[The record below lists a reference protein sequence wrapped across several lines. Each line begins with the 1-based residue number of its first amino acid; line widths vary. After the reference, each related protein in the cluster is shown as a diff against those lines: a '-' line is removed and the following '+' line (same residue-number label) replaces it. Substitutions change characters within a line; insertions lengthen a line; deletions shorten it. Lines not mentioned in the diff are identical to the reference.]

1 MAGVSHTNASQV
13 TEFAVSTGTT
23 SVNNVVVV
31 EVIILYMKPVEYY
44 TLK

>member
-1 MAGVSHTNASQV
+1 MAGASHTNASQV
-13 TEFAVSTGTT
+13 TELAVCTGTT
-23 SVNNVVVV
+23 SVNSVVVV